1 MSGFEGRLG
10 SEFVSSF
17 AVIFAI
23 VNAPLPK
30 IKKKKVDILGFQKIN
45 KK

>member
-1 MSGFEGRLG
+1 MSGFEGSFG
-10 SEFVSSF
+10 DEFVSSF
-17 AVIFAI
+17 AVIFVI

-30 IKKKKVDILGFQKIN
+30 IKKKKIDILVVS